1 MKNFPDFGKDG
12 KQPVCIGAFGPSTS
26 KAVKDAGLRLDIEA
40 PTKETPSMT
49 AALDEFLTKNEG

>member
-1 MKNFPDFGKDG
+1 MAVGVFGT
-12 KQPVCIGAFGPSTS
+12 ATA

-49 AALDEFLTKNEG
+49 AALDAFLTENEKKG